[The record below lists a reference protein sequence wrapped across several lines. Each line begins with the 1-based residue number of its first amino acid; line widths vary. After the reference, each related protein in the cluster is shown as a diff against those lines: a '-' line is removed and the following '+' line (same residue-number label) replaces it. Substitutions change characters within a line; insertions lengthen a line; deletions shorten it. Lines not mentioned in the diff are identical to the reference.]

1 MGFFI
6 KNRDM
11 KSLWLILSQR
21 RYFSPAWVFASI
33 NIMVGTWIL
42 YLPYI
47 KEHFILNDAEVG
59 SALFFTAC
67 GLLFSIPLVPKINKR
82 FGVGRCTQMGI
93 VLLSLAFNLPL
104 IAPSYYTL
112 CGSLF
117 LVGVFSGF
125 TDISMNAVISI
136 IEKREQQ
143 NLMSAAHGFFS
154 LGGFLGAGLGSF
166 LIGRITPPGLHMF
179 LVTTV
184 VLISNLALAHHYTTI
199 IDSTPKVS
207 DTAHSRWKSILPVLG
222 LSMISFIVLFNEGAV
237 EHWSNLF
244 LFEVVE
250 LPENQSGFGFVLF
263 SLTMTLGRFLGD
275 GISQKIGAIKTLT
288 YGFITA
294 MGGYGLILTAQVF
307 WSILGFGLLGL
318 GLSVVVPEIVR
329 LAGQNKQLDT
339 SQAISTV
346 SGIGFVGFLI
356 GPVLLG
362 FIANWTAL
370 IYSYVFLLFSLGIAL
385 GIVQLRLKR
394 RY

>member
-1 MGFFI
+1 
-6 KNRDM
+6 M

-47 KEHFILNDAEVG
+47 KKLFILNDAEVG

-67 GLLFSIPLVPKINKR
+67 GLLFSISLVPKINKA
-82 FGVGRCTQMGI
+82 FGVGRCTQIGI

-104 IAPSYYTL
+104 VAPSYSTL

-136 IEKREQQ
+136 IEKNEKQ

-154 LGGFLGAGLGSF
+154 LGGFLGTGLGSL
-166 LIGRITPPGLHMF
+166 LIGKITPPGIHMLLITF
-179 LVTTV
+179 V
-184 VLISNLALAHHYTTI
+184 VLITNLTLAHHYTKITEPI
-199 IDSTPKVS
+199 KAGPAKSP
-207 DTAHSRWKSILPVLG
+207 SRLKNILPVLG

-294 MGGYGLILTAQVF
+294 MAGYGLILTTQVF
-307 WSILGFGLLGL
+307 WSIFGFGLLGL

-329 LAGQNKQLDT
+329 LAGRNKQLDT

-356 GPVLLG
+356 GPVLFG

-370 IYSYVFLLFSLGIAL
+370 IYSYLFLLFSLGIAL
-385 GIVQLRLKR
+385 CIVQLRLKR

>member
-1 MGFFI
+1 MWKFI
-6 KNRDM
+6 F
-11 KSLWLILSQR
+11 
-21 RYFSPAWVFASI
+21 Y
-33 NIMVGTWIL
+33 
-42 YLPYI
+42 
-47 KEHFILNDAEVG
+47 
-59 SALFFTAC
+59 
-67 GLLFSIPLVPKINKR
+67 
-82 FGVGRCTQMGI
+82 
-93 VLLSLAFNLPL
+93 
-104 IAPSYYTL
+104 
-112 CGSLF
+112 
-117 LVGVFSGF
+117 GVFSGF

-154 LGGFLGAGLGSF
+154 LGGFIGAGLGSF
-166 LIGRITPPGLHMF
+166 LIGRINPPGFHMF

-184 VLISNLALAHHYTTI
+184 VLISNLALAHHYTKIT
-199 IDSTPKVS
+199 
-207 DTAHSRWKSILPVLG
+207 DTSIVEPDTNPSFWKNVLPILG

-250 LPENQSGFGFVLF
+250 LPENRSGFGFVFF

-275 GISQKIGAIKTLT
+275 GISQKIGPIKTLT

-294 MGGYGLILTAQVF
+294 MGGYGLILTVQVF

-329 LAGQNKQLDT
+329 LAGRNKQLAT

-370 IYSYVFLLFSLGIAL
+370 IYSYVFLLFSSGIAL

>member
-1 MGFFI
+1 
-6 KNRDM
+6 M
-11 KSLWLILSQR
+11 KSLWLMLSQR
-21 RYFSPAWVFASI
+21 RYFAPAWVFVSI

-42 YLPYI
+42 YLPFI
-47 KEHFILNDAEVG
+47 KERFQLNDAEVG
-59 SALFFTAC
+59 SALFFSAC
-67 GLLFSIPLVPKINKR
+67 GLLFSIPLVPKINKT
-82 FGVGRCTQMGI
+82 FGVGRCTQVGI
-93 VLLSLAFNLPL
+93 VLLSFAFNLPL
-104 IAPSYYTL
+104 IAPSYSAL
-112 CGSLF
+112 CASLF

-136 IEKREQQ
+136 IEKQERQ

-154 LGGFLGAGLGSF
+154 LGGFFGAGLGSF
-166 LIGRITPPGLHMF
+166 LIGRISPPSLHMLLITVIVF
-179 LVTTV
+179 VT
-184 VLISNLALAHHYTTI
+184 NLSLAHHYTKIT
-199 IDSTPKVS
+199 DPTPSKAVT
-207 DTAHSRWKSILPVLG
+207 DRSRWNNILPVLG

-250 LPENQSGFGFVLF
+250 LPENQSGFGFVFF

-275 GISQKIGAIKTLT
+275 GISQKIGPIKTLR
-288 YGFITA
+288 YGFVTA
-294 MGGYGLILTAQVF
+294 MGGYGLILTVQVF

-329 LAGQNKQLDT
+329 LAGRNKELDT

-346 SGIGFVGFLI
+346 SGIGFMGFLI

-370 IYSYVFLLFSLGIAL
+370 IYSYVFLMFSLGIAL
-385 GIVQLRLKR
+385 GIVQIRLKR

>member
-1 MGFFI
+1 
-6 KNRDM
+6 
-11 KSLWLILSQR
+11 
-21 RYFSPAWVFASI
+21 
-33 NIMVGTWIL
+33 
-42 YLPYI
+42 
-47 KEHFILNDAEVG
+47 
-59 SALFFTAC
+59 
-67 GLLFSIPLVPKINKR
+67 
-82 FGVGRCTQMGI
+82 
-93 VLLSLAFNLPL
+93 
-104 IAPSYYTL
+104 
-112 CGSLF
+112 
-117 LVGVFSGF
+117 
-125 TDISMNAVISI
+125 
-136 IEKREQQ
+136 
-143 NLMSAAHGFFS
+143 
-154 LGGFLGAGLGSF
+154 
-166 LIGRITPPGLHMF
+166 
-179 LVTTV
+179 
-184 VLISNLALAHHYTTI
+184 
-199 IDSTPKVS
+199 
-207 DTAHSRWKSILPVLG
+207 
-222 LSMISFIVLFNEGAV
+222 MISFIVLFNERAV

-288 YGFITA
+288 YGSIAA
-294 MGGYGLILTAQVF
+294 MAGYGLILTAQVL

-329 LAGQNKQLDT
+329 LAGRNKQLDT

-370 IYSYVFLLFSLGIAL
+370 IYSYLFLLFSLGIAL

>member
-1 MGFFI
+1 
-6 KNRDM
+6 M

-47 KEHFILNDAEVG
+47 KKLFILNDAEVG

-67 GLLFSIPLVPKINKR
+67 GLLFSISLVPKINKA
-82 FGVGRCTQMGI
+82 FGVGRCTQIGI

-104 IAPSYYTL
+104 VAPSYSTL

-136 IEKREQQ
+136 IEKNEKQ

-154 LGGFLGAGLGSF
+154 LGGFLGTGLGSF
-166 LIGRITPPGLHMF
+166 LIGKITPPGIHMLLITF
-179 LVTTV
+179 V
-184 VLISNLALAHHYTTI
+184 VLITNLSLAHHYTKITEPI
-199 IDSTPKVS
+199 KAGPAKSP
-207 DTAHSRWKSILPVLG
+207 SRLKNILPVLD

-294 MGGYGLILTAQVF
+294 MAGYGLILTTQVF

-329 LAGQNKQLDT
+329 LAGRNKQLDT

-370 IYSYVFLLFSLGIAL
+370 IYSYLFLLFSLGIAL
-385 GIVQLRLKR
+385 CIVQLRLKR

>member
-1 MGFFI
+1 
-6 KNRDM
+6 M
-11 KSLWLILSQR
+11 KSLWLMLSQR
-21 RYFSPAWVFASI
+21 RYFAPAWVFVSI

-42 YLPYI
+42 YLPFI
-47 KEHFILNDAEVG
+47 KERFQLNDAEVG

-67 GLLFSIPLVPKINKR
+67 GLLFSIPLVPKINKT
-82 FGVGRCTQMGI
+82 FGVGRCTQVGI
-93 VLLSLAFNLPL
+93 VLLSFAFNLPL
-104 IAPSYYTL
+104 IAPSYSAL
-112 CGSLF
+112 CASLF

-136 IEKREQQ
+136 IEKQERQ

-154 LGGFLGAGLGSF
+154 LGGFFGAGLGSF
-166 LIGRITPPGLHMF
+166 LIGRISPPSLHMLLITVIVF
-179 LVTTV
+179 VT
-184 VLISNLALAHHYTTI
+184 NLSLAHHYTKIT
-199 IDSTPKVS
+199 DPPPVKAAT
-207 DTAHSRWKSILPVLG
+207 DRSRWNNILPVLG

-250 LPENQSGFGFVLF
+250 LPENQSGFGFVFF

-275 GISQKIGAIKTLT
+275 GISQKIGPIKTLR
-288 YGFITA
+288 YGFVTA
-294 MGGYGLILTAQVF
+294 MGGYGLILTVQVF

-329 LAGQNKQLDT
+329 LAGRNKELDT

-346 SGIGFVGFLI
+346 SGIGFMGFLI

-362 FIANWTAL
+362 FIANWTAS
-370 IYSYVFLLFSLGIAL
+370 IYSYVFLLSSLLLAL
-385 GIVQLRLKR
+385 GIVRVYLRRK
-394 RY
+394 Y

>member
-1 MGFFI
+1 
-6 KNRDM
+6 M
-11 KSLWLILSQR
+11 KSLWLMLSQR

-47 KEHFILNDAEVG
+47 KKLFLLNDAEVG

-67 GLLFSIPLVPKINKR
+67 GLLFSIPLVPKINKA
-82 FGVGRCTQMGI
+82 FGVGRCTQIGI

-104 IAPSYYTL
+104 VAPSYSTL

-117 LVGVFSGF
+117 FVGVFSGF

-136 IEKREQQ
+136 IEKNEKQ

-166 LIGRITPPGLHMF
+166 LIGQITPPSIHM
-179 LVTTV
+179 LLITSV
-184 VLISNLALAHHYTTI
+184 VLITNLALAHHYTKITEPI
-199 IDSTPKVS
+199 KAGPAKSP
-207 DTAHSRWKSILPVLG
+207 SRLKNILPVLG

-294 MGGYGLILTAQVF
+294 MAGYSLILTTQVF

-329 LAGQNKQLDT
+329 LAGRNKQLDT

-370 IYSYVFLLFSLGIAL
+370 IYSYLFLLFSLGIAL
-385 GIVQLRLKR
+385 CIVQLRLKR

>member
-1 MGFFI
+1 
-6 KNRDM
+6 M
-11 KSLWLILSQR
+11 KSLWLMLSQR

-47 KEHFILNDAEVG
+47 KKLFVLNDAEVG

-67 GLLFSIPLVPKINKR
+67 GLLFSIPLVPKINKV
-82 FGVGRCTQMGI
+82 FGVGRCTKIGI
-93 VLLSLAFNLPL
+93 VLLSLIFNFPL
-104 IAPSYYTL
+104 IAPSYYIL

-136 IEKREQQ
+136 IEKNEKQ

-166 LIGRITPPGLHMF
+166 LIGQIAPPGIHML

-184 VLISNLALAHHYTTI
+184 VLITNLALAHHYTKITEPI
-199 IDSTPKVS
+199 KAEPAKSS
-207 DTAHSRWKSILPVLG
+207 SRWKEILPVLG

-244 LFEVVE
+244 LFEVVK
-250 LPENQSGFGFVLF
+250 LPENQSGFGFVMF

-288 YGFITA
+288 YGFISA
-294 MGGYGLILTAQVF
+294 MAGYGLIITAQVF
-307 WSILGFGLLGL
+307 WSTLGFGLLGL

-329 LAGQNKQLDT
+329 LAGRNKQLDT

-370 IYSYVFLLFSLGIAL
+370 IYSYFFLLFSLGIAQ

-394 RY
+394 WY

>member
-1 MGFFI
+1 M
-6 KNRDM
+6 
-11 KSLWLILSQR
+11 LSQR
-21 RYFSPAWVFASI
+21 RYFAPAWVFASI

-42 YLPYI
+42 YLPFI
-47 KEHFILNDAEVG
+47 KERFQLNDAEVG

-67 GLLFSIPLVPKINKR
+67 GLLFSIPLVPKINKT
-82 FGVGRCTQMGI
+82 FGVGRCTQVGI
-93 VLLSLAFNLPL
+93 VLLSFAFNLPL
-104 IAPSYYTL
+104 IAPSYATL
-112 CGSLF
+112 CASLF

-125 TDISMNAVISI
+125 TDISMNAVVSI
-136 IEKREQQ
+136 IEKQERQ

-166 LIGRITPPGLHMF
+166 LIGRITPPSLHMLLITMIVF
-179 LVTTV
+179 VT
-184 VLISNLALAHHYTTI
+184 NLTLAHHYTKIT
-199 IDSTPKVS
+199 DPTPVKAA
-207 DTAHSRWKSILPVLG
+207 TERSRWNNILPVLG
-222 LSMISFIVLFNEGAV
+222 LSMICFIVLFNEGAV

-250 LPENQSGFGFVLF
+250 LPENQSGFGFVFF

-275 GISQKIGAIKTLT
+275 GISQKIGPIKTLR
-288 YGFITA
+288 YGFVTA
-294 MGGYGLILTAQVF
+294 MGGYGLILTVQIF

-329 LAGQNKQLDT
+329 LAGRNKELDT

-346 SGIGFVGFLI
+346 SGIGFMGFLI
-356 GPVLLG
+356 GPVLLV

-370 IYSYVFLLFSLGIAL
+370 IYSYVFLMFSLGIAL
-385 GIVQLRLKR
+385 GIVQIRLKR